1 MPERTVAVT
10 GANGFVGSAL
20 LQTFADAGWQ
30 VIALTRRPLADLPIE
45 WRRYD
50 LLDDSLPA
58 GLFAGVDV
66 LVHCAYARRR
76 PGLDA
81 IATNVRASKLLF
93 DAARA
98 TGTKQLIFVSS
109 LAADEHALS
118 EYGRQKFRIEQ
129 MLDPNADT
137 VVRAGLVLGNGGL
150 FARMQAYL
158 RRRSL
163 VPLIDGGRQPVQTV
177 DVDDLS
183 CCILKIAEQDLTG
196 LFTIADYPGMTYEQ
210 FYRLLAASVHVP
222 VRFVSLPFWVFD
234 AGLRAAE
241 VLRIPLPIDRDNL
254 LGICTAEIR
263 TTTPF
268 STFGVDPQTPA
279 QAIERDRTLETGA
292 RNRRPED

>member
-1 MPERTVAVT
+1 MAERTVAIT

-20 LQTFADAGWQ
+20 AQTFADAGWR
-30 VIALTRRPLADLPIE
+30 VIALTRRPIVDPPVE

-50 LLDDSLPA
+50 LLDDTLPD

-76 PGLDA
+76 PRIDA
-81 IATNVRASKLLF
+81 FATNVRPSKMLF

-98 TGTKQLIFVSS
+98 AGTKQLIFVSS
-109 LAADEHALS
+109 LAAGEDALS

-163 VPLIDGGRQPVQTV
+163 VPLIEGGPQPVQTV
-177 DVDDLS
+177 DVDDLN
-183 CCILKIAEQDLTG
+183 CCILKMAEQGLTG
-196 LFTIADYPGMTYEQ
+196 LFTIADYPGTTYEQ

-234 AGLRAAE
+234 TGLRVAE
-241 VLRIPLPIDRDNL
+241 ALRIPLPVDRDNL
-254 LGICTAEIR
+254 LGIRTAEIR
-263 TTTPF
+263 RTTPF
-268 STFGVDPQTPA
+268 STFGVDPRTAA
-279 QAIERDRTLETGA
+279 QAIERHQTLETGA
-292 RNRRPED
+292 RSRRPED

>member
-1 MPERTVAVT
+1 MAERTVAIT

-20 LQTFADAGWQ
+20 LQTFADAGWRT
-30 VIALTRRPLADLPIE
+30 IALTRRPLANPPVE

-50 LLDDSLPA
+50 LLDDCVPD

-76 PGLDA
+76 PGADA
-81 IATNVRASKLLF
+81 FATNVRASKLLF
-93 DAARA
+93 DGARAAR
-98 TGTKQLIFVSS
+98 TKQLIFVSS
-109 LAADEHALS
+109 LAAGENVLS

-129 MLDPNADT
+129 MLDPNADA

-183 CCILKIAEQDLTG
+183 CCMLKIAEQGLTG
-196 LFTIADYPGMTYEQ
+196 LFTIADYPGTTYEQ
-210 FYRLLAASVHVP
+210 FYRLIAGSMRTR
-222 VRFVSLPFWVFD
+222 VRFISLPFWIFD
-234 AGLRAAE
+234 TGLRAAE
-241 VLRIPLPIDRDNL
+241 VLRIQLPVDRDNL
-254 LGICTAEIR
+254 LGIRAAEVR
-263 TTTPF
+263 EATPF
-268 STFGVDPQTPA
+268 STFGVNPRTPA
-279 QAIERDRTLETGA
+279 QAIERAVRSA
-292 RNRRPED
+292 V

>member
-1 MPERTVAVT
+1 MAERTVAIT

-20 LQTFADAGWQ
+20 LQTFADAGWR
-30 VIALTRRPLADLPIE
+30 VIALTRRPIADPPVE

-50 LLDDSLPA
+50 LLDDCAPA
-58 GLFAGVDV
+58 GLLAGVDV

-76 PGLDA
+76 PGADA
-81 IATNVRASKLLF
+81 FATNVHAAKMLF
-93 DAARA
+93 DAARGA
-98 TGTKQLIFVSS
+98 GTKQLIFVSS
-109 LAADEHALS
+109 LAAGGDAPS

-163 VPLIDGGRQPVQTV
+163 VPLIDGGQQPVQTV

-196 LFTIADYPGMTYEQ
+196 LFTIADYPGTTYEQ
-210 FYRLLAASVHVP
+210 FYRLMAGSMRVR
-222 VRFVSLPFWVFD
+222 VRFISLPFWIFD
-234 AGLRAAE
+234 TGLRVAE
-241 VLRIPLPIDRDNL
+241 ALRIPLPVDRDNL
-254 LGICTAEIR
+254 LGIRAAAICAA
-263 TTTPF
+263 TPF
-268 STFGVDPQTPA
+268 STFGVNPRTPG
-279 QAIERDRTLETGA
+279 QAIERAA
-292 RNRRPED
+292 RSAV